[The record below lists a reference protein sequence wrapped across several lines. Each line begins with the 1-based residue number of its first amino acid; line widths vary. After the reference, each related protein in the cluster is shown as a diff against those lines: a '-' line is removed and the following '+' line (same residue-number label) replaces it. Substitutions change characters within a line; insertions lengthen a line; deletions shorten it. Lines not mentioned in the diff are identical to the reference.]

1 MTQFVGPLDYKGL
14 YVVRFSIQFN
24 SVQSCSK
31 QLFTAS
37 DITHVVVF
45 MLNLSF
51 IFVLIHFTMVV
62 RWGNLFK
69 RSC

>member
-14 YVVRFSIQFN
+14 YVVKFSIQFN
-24 SVQSCSK
+24 SVQFSSK

-37 DITHVVVF
+37 DINHVVVF